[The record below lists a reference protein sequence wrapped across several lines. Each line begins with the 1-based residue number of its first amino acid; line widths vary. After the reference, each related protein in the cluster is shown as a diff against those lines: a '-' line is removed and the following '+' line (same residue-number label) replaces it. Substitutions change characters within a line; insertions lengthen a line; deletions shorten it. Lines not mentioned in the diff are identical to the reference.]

1 MKKLVASNGEIAGG
15 GIRRYS
21 RTIADETVT
30 NSDTVETL
38 KLDGRR
44 RIDKRPNAQINFFN
58 GRKEIVSSETS
69 DSFCRG
75 NVAGEQYVLVTGYTY
90 KVRVESRGR
99 SEMERQS
106 TPHEEGFPEITRGRR
121 AQHRKLGSILS
132 APRNLRRQQD
142 NNSVAYSA
150 LGLNE
155 LNDERPLTKL
165 TH

>member
-1 MKKLVASNGEIAGG
+1 MRDVLRTREEVKRNEKPVASNGEIAGG

-44 RIDKRPNAQINFFN
+44 RIDKRPNA
-58 GRKEIVSSETS
+58 
-69 DSFCRG
+69 
-75 NVAGEQYVLVTGYTY
+75 LTGYTY

-106 TPHEEGFPEITRGRR
+106 TPHEEGSPEITRGRR

-155 LNDERPLTKL
+155 LNDERPLSKL
-165 TH
+165 TRRTK